1 MSEKNASATINQDYT
16 KDCVYPQINPI
27 ATGKNLKRL
36 RLSCNLTQDKVAS
49 YFPEKGV
56 TPSAISQWEHGK
68 NMPNMDRFIILGYIY
83 GNCALDELIV
93 LKYPKKEAS

>member
-49 YFPEKGV
+49 YFPRRV
-56 TPSAISQWEHGK
+56 
-68 NMPNMDRFIILGYIY
+68 
-83 GNCALDELIV
+83 
-93 LKYPKKEAS
+93 